1 MLPALMNKGY
11 LIKPEEKVD
20 KELTKLEILHEHT
33 VQDKKVDAEI
43 EERRWKSCCFQL
55 ESESTKFFG
64 KMIISL
70 ITMGLCSYQ
79 LVTLKDCQYQSL
91 YSSLIG
97 LVVGSYLKL

>member
-1 MLPALMNKGY
+1 M
-11 LIKPEEKVD
+11 
-20 KELTKLEILHEHT
+20 
-33 VQDKKVDAEI
+33 QDKNIDAQI
-43 EERRWKSCCFQL
+43 EERKWRSCCFQL

-79 LVTLKDCQYQSL
+79 LIMLKDCQYQSL

-97 LVVGSYLKL
+97 LVVGSYLKI